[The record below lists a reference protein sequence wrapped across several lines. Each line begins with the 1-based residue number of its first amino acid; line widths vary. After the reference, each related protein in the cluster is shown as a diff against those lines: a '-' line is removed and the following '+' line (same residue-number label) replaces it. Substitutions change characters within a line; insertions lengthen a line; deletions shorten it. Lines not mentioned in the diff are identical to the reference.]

1 MGTYKKLFKYVP
13 EKKYLA
19 YISTFLAGISAFLS
33 VAAYYIL
40 WRFLYTLLFSDGNLS
55 KKAHTLYI
63 YALCMV
69 GFLVANVLFNFFAT
83 WASHLLAFRLETNL
97 RREAVKHLMNASFSF
112 FDENTSGK
120 VRKLV
125 DDNASE
131 THMIVAHL
139 IPDNTVALLTPILM
153 FVTMFLVDWQLG
165 VLLLIITLSGGWQ
178 VRSMMGEKSFMEKY
192 MKALEKMNAE
202 AVEYVRGI
210 QVVKI
215 FRGSIQSFKAFYDS
229 VVSYSRDVL
238 NYTFSCRTPWVF
250 FQMLFNIFI
259 TFTIP
264 FAIIYLNKGANPNLI
279 IAKVVFFACF
289 AALIYL
295 CFMRVMYVGM
305 YNMQAGQV
313 IAKLETLFTD
323 MENNKVEHGNEER
336 FENHNIEFR
345 NVTFGY
351 GDEDILK
358 DLSFHL
364 TEKKTYALV
373 GSSGGGKSTIA
384 KLISGF
390 YKIKGGDILIGDKS
404 ISSYSRDALMKNV
417 AFVFQNA
424 KLFKTSIFENVKLG
438 NKNASDEEVR
448 VAMKAAQC
456 EPILARFKDGEK
468 TLIGS
473 KGVHLSGGEVQRIA
487 IARAILKNAPIII
500 LDEASAATDPEN
512 EYEIQQAFAALM
524 KDKTVIM
531 IAHRLSSIKNVDE
544 ILVIEDG
551 KVSERGSDVALQA
564 KAGKYKALQDLF
576 ANANTWRVYDK

>member
-33 VAAYYIL
+33 VVAYYIL
-40 WRFLYTLLFSDGNLS
+40 WRFLYSLLVEGSTSNS
-55 KKAHTLYI
+55 QI

-69 GFLVANVLFNFFAT
+69 GFLVANVIFIFLAT
-83 WASHLLAFRLETNL
+83 WVSHLLAFRLETNL

-120 VRKLV
+120 IRKII
-125 DDNASE
+125 DDNAGE

-139 IPDNTVALLTPILM
+139 IPDNTVAILAPILM
-153 FVTMFLVDWQLG
+153 FVTMFAVDWQLG
-165 VLLLIITLSGGWQ
+165 VLLLIVTMCGAWQ
-178 VRSMMGEKSFMEKY
+178 VKSMMGEKTFMEQY

-215 FRGSIQSFKAFYDS
+215 FRGTIESFKNFYNS
-229 VVSYSRDVL
+229 VVSYSKDVL

-250 FQMLFNIFI
+250 FQMLFNLFI

-264 FAIIYLNKGANPNLI
+264 FAIIYLNRGANPSLI
-279 IAKVVFFACF
+279 IAKVVFFATF
-289 AALIYL
+289 AGVIYM

-305 YNMQAGQV
+305 YNMQARQV
-313 IAKLETLFTD
+313 IEKLEDLFTN
-323 MENNKVEHGNEER
+323 MENNKVEHGVEEE
-336 FENHNIEFR
+336 FKNHNIEFK
-345 NVTFGY
+345 NVTFAY
-351 GDEDILK
+351 GDEEVLK
-358 DLSFHL
+358 DLSFKL
-364 TEKKTYALV
+364 SEKKTYALV

-390 YKIKGGDILIGDKS
+390 YKIKGGEILIGDKN
-404 ISSYSRDALMKNV
+404 ISSYSREALMKNV

-424 KLFKTSIFENVKLG
+424 KLFKTSIFENVKMG
-438 NKNASDEEVR
+438 NPNASDDEVR
-448 VAMKAAQC
+448 KALKAAQC
-456 EPILARFKDGEK
+456 EPILERFKDGDA

-487 IARAILKNAPIII
+487 IARAILKDAPIII

-512 EYEIQQAFAALM
+512 EYEIQQAFSALM

-544 ILVIEDG
+544 ILVIENG
-551 KVSERGSDVALQA
+551 KVIERGSDGELQA
-564 KAGKYKALQDLF
+564 RASKYKTLQDLF
-576 ANANTWRVYDK
+576 AKANTWRVYDK

>member
-1 MGTYKKLFKYVP
+1 MSVYKKLFKYVP

-19 YISTFLAGISAFLS
+19 IISMCLAGVAAFLS
-33 VAAYYIL
+33 VFAYYIL
-40 WRFLYTLLFSDGNLS
+40 WQFLYSILVANDVSKSWYFALL
-55 KKAHTLYI
+55 I
-63 YALCMV
+63 V
-69 GFLVANVLFNFFAT
+69 GFLASTVVFAFLAT

-97 RREAVKHLMNASFSF
+97 RREAIKHLMSASFSF
-112 FDENTSGK
+112 FDENASGK
-120 VRKLV
+120 IRKLI

-139 IPDNTVALLTPILM
+139 IPDNTVAIITPILM
-153 FVTMFLVDWQLG
+153 FVIMFLVDWQLG
-165 VLLLIITLSGGWQ
+165 ILLLLVTISGGWQ
-178 VRSMMGEKSFMEKY
+178 VKSMMGEKTFMDKY
-192 MKALEKMNAE
+192 MKALERMNSE

-215 FRGSIQSFKAFYDS
+215 FRGSIESFKSFYDS

-238 NYTFSCRTPWVF
+238 SYTFSCRTPWIF

-259 TFTIP
+259 TFTVP
-264 FAIIYLNKGANPNLI
+264 FAIIYLNRGVLQSLI
-279 IAKVVFFACF
+279 IAKVVFFASF
-289 AALIYL
+289 AGLIYL

-313 IAKLETLFTD
+313 IDKLENLFND
-323 MENNKVEHGNEER
+323 MEKNKIEHGTEET
-336 FENHNIEFR
+336 FENHNIEFK

-358 DLSFHL
+358 DLNFKL
-364 TEKKTYALV
+364 NEKKTYALV

-390 YKIKGGDILIGDKS
+390 YKIKSGEILIGGKN
-404 ISSYSRDALMKNV
+404 INSYSRNALMKNI

-424 KLFKTSIFENVKLG
+424 KLFKKSIFENVKMG
-438 NKNASDEEVR
+438 RPDASEDEVR
-448 VAMKAAQC
+448 HAMKAAQC
-456 EPILARFKDGEK
+456 EPILARFKDGDA

-544 ILVIEDG
+544 ILVIENG
-551 KVSERGSDVALQA
+551 CVSERGSHTELEG
-564 KAGKYKALQDLF
+564 KASKYKALQDLF
-576 ANANTWRVYDK
+576 AKANTWRV